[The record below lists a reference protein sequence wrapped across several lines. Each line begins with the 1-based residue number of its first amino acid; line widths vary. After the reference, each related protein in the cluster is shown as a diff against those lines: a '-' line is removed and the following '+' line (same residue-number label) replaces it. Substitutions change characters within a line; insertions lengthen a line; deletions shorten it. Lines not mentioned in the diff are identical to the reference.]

1 MSHTPGPWK
10 FEVVDETDSFLGC
23 KRLDGGGGSTV
34 IDLSN
39 EWTGYPECGQD
50 LQMTISKEDAALIES
65 APEMYIALQNV
76 RVELDS
82 YPHCPF
88 CGSVHGE
95 GHEKDCIGYEV
106 ESAIRKARGE
116 ECD

>member
-1 MSHTPGPWK
+1 MTEWKIERTPY
-10 FEVVDETDSFLGC
+10 ESEIDIVS
-23 KRLDGGGGSTV
+23 DGRTIATV
-34 IDLSN
+34 
-39 EWTGYPECGQD
+39 EAGEGQ
-50 LQMTISKEDAALIES
+50 ERVAALIAA

-106 ESAIRKARGE
+106 EAAIMKARGE
-116 ECD
+116 E